1 MYSAN
6 LTGFILAVVS
16 SAFIGSSF
24 IIKKKGLQKAGSSG
38 TRASSGG
45 YGYLREPLWWIG
57 MIIMIAGEFANFV
70 AYIYAPAV
78 LVTPL
83 GALSIIVSA
92 VLAHFLLKEKLKK
105 LGVLGCVLCIVG
117 STVIVLHA
125 PGEHDL
131 NSVDEIWALAT
142 QPAFLL
148 YTASAV
154 AITLVLVLYCEPRY
168 GQTNIMVYIGVC
180 SIFGSLTV
188 MSIKAIGIAIK
199 LTLEGSS
206 QVAHLQ
212 TWVFVMVAVTCII
225 TQLNYLNKALDTFNT
240 AVVSPIY
247 YAMFTSLT
255 ILASAIMFKV
265 FLKVNV
271 WYAWGKSLIGI
282 LTNSIPMTSI
292 VGLTG
297 YNLNVTKSLKP
308 KNNEE
313 KGARDNAAPV
323 SEISPLRDKTGYQ
336 IYFTNQRSI
345 MSNAIGR
352 FTGIELPFASATQNL
367 LGHHYDSNLHLRDW
381 LRFRVIAHP
390 GNVFVKLGIMPQL
403 IQSREKH
410 KIFTMLTY
418 LILHAHAQHIGESPR
433 FHGVVYYF
441 DYMDGNYRPQ
451 FQLVTGALVGRKETI
466 TAFLDLVLEGL
477 PDGYNP

>member
-6 LTGFILAVVS
+6 LTGFGLAVAS

-24 IIKKKGLQKAGSSG
+24 IIKKKGLQKAGASG
-38 TRASSGG
+38 ARASSGG

-57 MIIMIAGEFANFV
+57 MVTMIVGEFANFV

-117 STVIVLHA
+117 SVVIVLHA

-154 AITLVLVLYCEPRY
+154 AITLVLVLFCEPRY

-180 SIFGSLTV
+180 SIIGSLTV

-212 TWVFVMVAVTCII
+212 TWVFVMVSVTCII

-255 ILASAIMFKV
+255 IVASAIMFKDWSGQSASNIV
-265 FLKVNV
+265 SVLCGFLTVLSGTMV
-271 WYAWGKSLIGI
+271 LHSTRDPDPPPSTDMYAQ
-282 LTNSIPMTSI
+282 
-292 VGLTG
+292 
-297 YNLNVTKSLKP
+297 
-308 KNNEE
+308 
-313 KGARDNAAPV
+313 
-323 SEISPLRDKTGYQ
+323 ISPHISWLVHANGEIWKQKEDGLHSE
-336 IYFTNQRSI
+336 FV
-345 MSNAIGR
+345 AIIR
-352 FTGIELPFASATQNL
+352 QDHF
-367 LGHHYDSNLHLRDW
+367 
-381 LRFRVIAHP
+381 
-390 GNVFVKLGIMPQL
+390 K
-403 IQSREKH
+403 
-410 KIFTMLTY
+410 
-418 LILHAHAQHIGESPR
+418 
-433 FHGVVYYF
+433 
-441 DYMDGNYRPQ
+441 
-451 FQLVTGALVGRKETI
+451 
-466 TAFLDLVLEGL
+466 
-477 PDGYNP
+477 

>member
-6 LTGFILAVVS
+6 LTGFGLAVAS

-24 IIKKKGLQKAGSSG
+24 IIKKKGLQKAGASG

-57 MIIMIAGEFANFV
+57 MVTMIVGEFANFV

-92 VLAHFLLKEKLKK
+92 VLAHFILKEKLKK
-105 LGVLGCVLCIVG
+105 LGVLGCLLCIVG
-117 STVIVLHA
+117 SVVIVLHA
-125 PGEHDL
+125 PREHDL

-168 GQTNIMVYIGVC
+168 GRTNIMVYIGVC

-199 LTLEGSS
+199 LTLEGSN
-206 QVAHLQ
+206 QAANFQ
-212 TWVFVMVAVTCII
+212 TWVFVMVSVTCII

-255 ILASAIMFKV
+255 ILASAIMFKDWSGQSV
-265 FLKVNV
+265 
-271 WYAWGKSLIGI
+271 S
-282 LTNSIPMTSI
+282 SI
-292 VGLTG
+292 VSALCGFLTVLSG
-297 YNLNVTKSLKP
+297 T
-308 KNNEE
+308 
-313 KGARDNAAPV
+313 
-323 SEISPLRDKTGYQ
+323 
-336 IYFTNQRSI
+336 
-345 MSNAIGR
+345 
-352 FTGIELPFASATQNL
+352 
-367 LGHHYDSNLHLRDW
+367 
-381 LRFRVIAHP
+381 
-390 GNVFVKLGIMPQL
+390 
-403 IQSREKH
+403 
-410 KIFTMLTY
+410 
-418 LILHAHAQHIGESPR
+418 
-433 FHGVVYYF
+433 
-441 DYMDGNYRPQ
+441 
-451 FQLVTGALVGRKETI
+451 
-466 TAFLDLVLEGL
+466 LVLHSTRD
-477 PDGYNP
+477 PDPPPSTDLYAQLSPQISWLIHANGEIWKQKEDSLHSEFVAIIRQDHFK

>member
-6 LTGFILAVVS
+6 LTGFGLAVAS

-24 IIKKKGLQKAGSSG
+24 IIKKKGLQRAGASG

-57 MIIMIAGEFANFV
+57 MVTMIVGEFANFV

-92 VLAHFLLKEKLKK
+92 VLAHFILKEKLKK
-105 LGVLGCVLCIVG
+105 LGVLGCLLCIVG
-117 STVIVLHA
+117 SVVIVLHA
-125 PGEHDL
+125 PREHDL

-168 GQTNIMVYIGVC
+168 GRTNIMVYIGVC
-180 SIFGSLTV
+180 SIIGSLTV

-199 LTLEGSS
+199 LTLEGSN
-206 QVAHLQ
+206 QAANFQ
-212 TWVFVMVAVTCII
+212 TWVFVMVSVTCII

-255 ILASAIMFKV
+255 ILASAIMFKDWSGQSV
-265 FLKVNV
+265 
-271 WYAWGKSLIGI
+271 S
-282 LTNSIPMTSI
+282 SI
-292 VGLTG
+292 VSALCGFLTVLSG
-297 YNLNVTKSLKP
+297 T
-308 KNNEE
+308 
-313 KGARDNAAPV
+313 
-323 SEISPLRDKTGYQ
+323 
-336 IYFTNQRSI
+336 
-345 MSNAIGR
+345 
-352 FTGIELPFASATQNL
+352 
-367 LGHHYDSNLHLRDW
+367 
-381 LRFRVIAHP
+381 
-390 GNVFVKLGIMPQL
+390 
-403 IQSREKH
+403 
-410 KIFTMLTY
+410 
-418 LILHAHAQHIGESPR
+418 
-433 FHGVVYYF
+433 
-441 DYMDGNYRPQ
+441 
-451 FQLVTGALVGRKETI
+451 
-466 TAFLDLVLEGL
+466 LVLHSTRD
-477 PDGYNP
+477 PDPPPSTDLYAQLSPQISWLIHANGEIWKQKEDSLHSEFVAIIRQDHFK